1 MSELL
6 CECEREKKGNRESE
20 RRGSEKERERI
31 KNWVRCKRHEC
42 GNRHSERTR
51 TLFERQ
57 LPSVKAPSSYM
68 MTGKTYKLIYFNLRG
83 RAELARLILAQAGV
97 EYDDHR
103 IEKESW
109 PELKPSKLLIAHSRD
124 N

>member
-1 MSELL
+1 MR
-6 CECEREKKGNRESE
+6 ERERRKEIE
-20 RRGSEKERERI
+20 RVRGGEVRKRERERI

-57 LPSVKAPSSYM
+57 LPSVKAPSSYR

>member
-1 MSELL
+1 MHA
-6 CECEREKKGNRESE
+6 
-20 RRGSEKERERI
+20 RGGGSAL
-31 KNWVRCKRHEC
+31 KRTNFLIGLSRVEA
-42 GNRHSERTR
+42 N
-51 TLFERQ
+51 
-57 LPSVKAPSSYM
+57 SSFR